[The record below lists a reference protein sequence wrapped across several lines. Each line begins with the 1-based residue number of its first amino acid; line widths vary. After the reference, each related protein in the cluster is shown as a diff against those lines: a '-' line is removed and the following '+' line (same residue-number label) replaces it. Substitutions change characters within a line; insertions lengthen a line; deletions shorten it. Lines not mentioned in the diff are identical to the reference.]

1 MAEKRKRKRGHL
13 QRVKTPPARREEA
26 VRLLLTLAERET
38 DLGAKG
44 YAEGAAESIE
54 AGSPVTA
61 SYVKGLRRAVAA
73 GTSDTET
80 SPSAGA
86 GAER

>member
-1 MAEKRKRKRGHL
+1 MAEKRKRKRGRL

-73 GTSDTET
+73 ATPKDSQST
-80 SPSAGA
+80 GA
-86 GAER
+86 GAQR

>member
-38 DLGAKG
+38 DLGGKG

-54 AGSPVTA
+54 AGAPVTA
-61 SYVKGLRRAVAA
+61 SYVKGLRRAVAR
-73 GTSDTET
+73 TSD
-80 SPSAGA
+80 SASSA
-86 GAER
+86 KQAEA

>member
-73 GTSDTET
+73 GTPKSSQST
-80 SPSAGA
+80 GA